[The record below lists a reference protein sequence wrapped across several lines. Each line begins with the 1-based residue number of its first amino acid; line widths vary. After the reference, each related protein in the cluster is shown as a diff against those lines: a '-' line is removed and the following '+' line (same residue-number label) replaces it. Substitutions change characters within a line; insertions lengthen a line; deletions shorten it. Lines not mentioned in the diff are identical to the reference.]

1 VDDDLMHPAS
11 FTLKADPS
19 RTVVRP
25 FFSEDPAG
33 FVIEGHP
40 RVQRIADRVLALID
54 EQVRDAIAR
63 PLQNLSERHR
73 HVEEL
78 LLCRFEELRETINR
92 DAITHERSLLIGAYF
107 SSEYAFESAALF
119 NPSMILHED
128 QSGLP
133 ADTIR
138 FVMALRGIGEGHI
151 SSVTFRVGTWGPNDD
166 ITVEPPTPH
175 GVPPR
180 VDRSEPEREDG
191 MIRLV
196 FPESEDVSETVLF
209 PVTASQKGGI
219 EDLRLVHFT
228 DDDGSAHLFGT
239 YTAFSG
245 SDMRQEML
253 HVGDFKTIEMY
264 PLRGRATYNKG
275 MALFP
280 RRIDGRYAMIGRQDN
295 ENLFYLISDDL
306 HEWNDAVRII
316 EPRFPWDLVQMG
328 NCGSPIEIEEGW
340 LLLTHG
346 VGIFRRYCIGACLLD
361 KTDPTKVLARTV
373 RPLLQPDLQSRGG
386 YVPNV
391 VYSCGGLVHNRTL
404 LLPYGV
410 ADQYTAFASIALS
423 ELLCAMD

>member
-1 VDDDLMHPAS
+1 MHPAS

-40 RVQRIADRVLALID
+40 RVQRIADRVLALSD

-78 LLCRFEELRETINR
+78 LLCRFEDLRETINR